1 MDQDKKQISR
11 RKFLADAAALSSA
24 PIIASCSGGSKMP
37 LPSNIQTENPNAP
50 VSKPAVSGDCL
61 MTRRPLGNTGLQVSI
76 LGFGGGTKFA
86 ALSDPAGRYA
96 ALDAALAG
104 GVNYFDTC
112 VEYGTAATLGN
123 YFSAASC
130 PVSRDQVIIVDKL
143 DARDYTG
150 AKTSLASELALLK
163 TSYVD
168 ILLMHNIASTDD
180 ITTFAAS
187 TGAWTYLQEAKKNGL
202 ARFIGFSS
210 MDNTAGGGN
219 LVTWINSTMNPD
231 VCTLAMNITGY
242 GNMKNTAAPAAR
254 AKGMGVSCI
263 KTLLGVVGAA
273 HPIAACFGG
282 LLSLKDAN
290 GDWLVSTL
298 IVGHD
303 GVGFANGA
311 AEVTANCA
319 TMNQLYPPAPCT
331 GVLSDN
337 NPYNYD
343 DLERSAKSL
352 AGPHALPW
360 ARPDFK
366 DNGKPYIWA

>member
-1 MDQDKKQISR
+1 MDQERKDISR
-11 RKFLADAAALSSA
+11 RQFLAGAAALSSA
-24 PIIASCSGGSKMP
+24 PIIASCSGDGKMP
-37 LPSNIQTENPNAP
+37 LSSNVQGQNQGAPSA
-50 VSKPAVSGDCL
+50 KPQAGC
-61 MTRRPLGNTGLQVSI
+61 MAKRAYGNTGLMVSI

-96 ALDAALAG
+96 SLDAALAG

-123 YFSAASC
+123 YFSAATC
-130 PVSRDQVIIVDKL
+130 PVTRDQVIIVDKL
-143 DARDYTG
+143 NARDYTG
-150 AKTSLASELALLK
+150 AKTSFLSELAKLK

-168 ILLMHNIASTDD
+168 VLLMHNIASGDD
-180 ITTFAAS
+180 ITTFAAA
-187 TGAWTYLQEAKKNGL
+187 TGAWTFLKEAKAAGT

-219 LVTWINSTMNPD
+219 LVTWINSTMAPD

-254 AKGMGVSCI
+254 VKGMGVACI

-282 LLSLKDAN
+282 LLSLKDAAGGN
-290 GDWLVSTL
+290 LVSTL

-303 GVGFANGA
+303 GVGFASGA

-319 TMNQLYPPAPCT
+319 TMNQLYPCT
-331 GVLSDN
+331 GVLASNN

-343 DLERSAKSL
+343 ELERSAKSL

-366 DNGKPYIWA
+366 DNGKPYIWS

>member
-1 MDQDKKQISR
+1 MDQKRKDISR
-11 RKFLADAAALSSA
+11 RKFLAGAAALSSA
-24 PIIASCSGGSKMP
+24 PIIASCSGDGKMP
-37 LPSNIQTENPNAP
+37 LSSSVQTQNPNAP
-50 VSKPAVSGDCL
+50 SSKSSAFEDL
-61 MTRRPLGNTGLQVSI
+61 MTRRTYGNTGLKVSI

-112 VEYGTAATLGN
+112 VEYNTIGTLGN

-130 PVSRDQVIIVDKL
+130 PVSRDKVIIVDKL
-143 DARDYTG
+143 NARDYSG
-150 AKTSLASELALLK
+150 AKTSFASELAKLK
-163 TSYVD
+163 SSYVD
-168 ILLMHNIASTDD
+168 VLLMHNIASGDD
-180 ITTFAAS
+180 ITTFAAT
-187 TGAWTYLQEAKKNGL
+187 TGAWTFLKEAKAAGT
-202 ARFIGFSS
+202 ARYIGFSS

-219 LVTWINSTMNPD
+219 LVTWINSTMAPD

-254 AKGMGVSCI
+254 AKGMGVACI

-273 HPIAACFGG
+273 HPIAACLGG
-282 LLSLKDAN
+282 LLSLKDAT

-303 GVGFANGA
+303 GIGFASGA

-319 TMNQLYPPAPCT
+319 TINQLYPPPT
-331 GVLSDN
+331 GVLAMDN

-343 DLERSAKSL
+343 ELERSAKSL

-366 DNGKPYIWA
+366 DNGKPYIWS

>member
-1 MDQDKKQISR
+1 MDQERKDISR
-11 RKFLADAAALSSA
+11 RQFLAGAAALSSA
-24 PIIASCSGGSKMP
+24 PIIASCSGDGKMP
-37 LPSNIQTENPNAP
+37 LSANVQTQNPNAP
-50 VSKPAVSGDCL
+50 SSKPSVSGDCL
-61 MTRRPLGNTGLQVSI
+61 MTRRTYGNTGLKVSI

-96 ALDAALAG
+96 ALDAAIAG
-104 GVNYFDTC
+104 GINYFDTC
-112 VEYGTAATLGN
+112 VEYNTIGTLGN
-123 YFSAASC
+123 YFSAASS
-130 PVSRDQVIIVDKL
+130 PVTRDKVIIVDKL
-143 DARDYTG
+143 NARDYTG
-150 AKTSLASELALLK
+150 AKTSFASELAKLK
-163 TSYVD
+163 SSYVD
-168 ILLMHNIASTDD
+168 VLLMHNIASGDD
-180 ITTFAAS
+180 ITAFAAA
-187 TGAWTYLQEAKKNGL
+187 TGAWTFLKEAKAAGT

-219 LVTWINSTMNPD
+219 LVAWINSTMAPD

-254 AKGMGVSCI
+254 VKGMGVACI

-282 LLSLKDAN
+282 LLSLKDAAG
-290 GDWLVSTL
+290 GDLVSTL
-298 IVGHD
+298 VVGHD
-303 GVGFANGA
+303 GNGFASGA

-319 TMNQLYPPAPCT
+319 TMAQLYPPSCV
-331 GVLSDN
+331 GVLADN

-343 DLERSAKSL
+343 ELERSARSL

-366 DNGKPYIWA
+366 DNGKPYIWS